1 MKEFELIM
9 KHHAELYP
17 LMTPQDCI
25 KLLYQNEYGPE
36 HAVGNPEQSLLRLK
50 QELEETEAD
59 ESAELYIPVGNGLCR
74 LQLQKAKLLY
84 SPEEI
89 NEWFVSSANGSRGSM
104 ASFMKKL
111 KTFSKNWQEYGFS
124 FSEEE
129 LNEFLGKYRSEAY
142 PIVHHSKIYRENYHP
157 HYRVMYLNR
166 WEMHDAEVVIKAID

>member
-1 MKEFELIM
+1 MKEFETILTR
-9 KHHAELYP
+9 HAELYP

-36 HAVGNPEQSLLRLK
+36 HAIADPAMSLERLK
-50 QELEETEAD
+50 KEMEITEAD
-59 ESAELYIPVGNGLCR
+59 ENAELYIPVGNGLCR

-84 SPEEI
+84 PAEEI
-89 NEWFVSSANGSRGSM
+89 NDWFVSSASNSRGSM

-111 KTFSKNWQEYGFS
+111 KTFTGNWKEYGFR

-129 LNEFLGKYRSEAY
+129 LDEFLAKYRSEAY
-142 PIVHHSKIYRENYHP
+142 PVVHHSGIYRENYHP

-166 WEMHDAEVVIKAID
+166 WNMHDADQFINDID